1 MVWNKFWKE
10 KTGDPFL
17 ICNHYAECVKDYKE
31 NIITSK
37 FGQIDRPLGTDGGI
51 HNVRKKSVKTWI
63 DFLTVKRK
71 ALHIKQL
78 MVAKKEN
85 QLWLMP

>member
-31 NIITSK
+31 NIITAK

-51 HNVRKKSVKTWI
+51 HNVRKKCKNFNWFS
-63 DFLTVKRK
+63 DS
-71 ALHIKQL
+71 
-78 MVAKKEN
+78 KKES
-85 QLWLMP
+85 PSH

>member
-1 MVWNKFWKE
+1 MSE
-10 KTGDPFL
+10 
-17 ICNHYAECVKDYKE
+17 
-31 NIITSK
+31 
-37 FGQIDRPLGTDGGI
+37 
-51 HNVRKKSVKTWI
+51 KSVKTLI

-78 MVAKKEN
+78 MVAKEEN